1 MASDLTVPL
10 ALLGGVVVVGI
21 GLYGW
26 WQSRRA
32 KPKSFAEEFRG
43 RDTEPGAGDLP
54 GGAGEGAGPSWAMPS
69 TANGG
74 AGGGTS
80 GRSMPVDPVLMDL
93 PGGGGGGGAGGGAA
107 NLANGS
113 SGMARAKASG
123 PAREAPQ
130 LDALI
135 DAIATL
141 AVPSPVSGDAALAH
155 LPPSRRAGSK
165 PFRIE
170 GLNAETG
177 SYEALRTGQRYSE
190 FQAGVQMA
198 NRKGA
203 INEIEYSEFVQKV
216 QDFCDAI
223 GAMPDF
229 PDMLD
234 VVGRARELDA
244 FAGDHDA
251 QLAVHLRAKS
261 QSWSIPYIQQ
271 HAARHGFVAG
281 MVPGRLVMPSRED
294 GAPPILVLS
303 YDSQAALADTPA
315 QTTVRDVTLSF
326 DVPQS
331 SPKAPGEEPFIAW
344 QAAAQALS
352 LGMDAEVV
360 DDRGQA
366 IGQGGFGAIGE
377 DLGRLYEALAARDL
391 AAGSPAARR
400 LFA

>member
-10 ALLGGVVVVGI
+10 AILGGAVVAGVGA
-21 GLYGW
+21 YGW
-26 WQSRRA
+26 WQARKAR
-32 KPKSFAEEFRG
+32 PKSFAEEFQG
-43 RDTEPGAGDLP
+43 RDTEPGVD
-54 GGAGEGAGPSWAMPS
+54 GAS
-69 TANGG
+69 TAPAEPAPMANGIDRHPAG
-74 AGGGTS
+74 AA
-80 GRSMPVDPVLMDL
+80 VDPVFLDPIGSTPSSAL
-93 PGGGGGGGAGGGAA
+93 DELVAAPHAGAG
-107 NLANGS
+107 S
-113 SGMARAKASG
+113 
-123 PAREAPQ
+123 REPPQ

-141 AVPSPVSGDAALAH
+141 TVPSPVSGDAALAH

-177 SYEALRTGQRYSE
+177 TYEGLRAGQRYSE

-198 NRKGA
+198 NRKGP
-203 INEIEYSEFVQKV
+203 INEIEFSEFVQKV

-234 VVGRARELDA
+234 AVTRGRELDA

-251 QLAVHLRAKS
+251 QLAVHLRARS
-261 QSWSIPYIQQ
+261 QSWSVPYIQQ

-281 MVPGRLVMPSRED
+281 LVPGRLVMPSRED

-303 YDSQAALADTPA
+303 YDPQAALADQA
-315 QTTVRDVTLSF
+315 SQAAVKDVTLSF

-331 SPKAPGEEPFIAW
+331 SPAAGSEVPFMAW
-344 QAAAQALS
+344 QAAAKALS

-360 DDRGQA
+360 DDRGISIDA
-366 IGQGGFGAIGE
+366 QGFQAIGE

-391 AAGSPAARR
+391 AAGSAAARR
-400 LFA
+400 LFS